1 MAVVLGTGMKVPAGV
16 PAALNGPWQL
26 EQLTAA
32 LLIVVWTLG
41 VGALAA
47 VFVARAW
54 LQVK

>member
-1 MAVVLGTGMKVPAGV
+1 MKVPAGV

-26 EQLTAA
+26 EQLTVA
-32 LLIVVWTLG
+32 LLMVVWTVG
-41 VGALAA
+41 VGAFAA